1 MALVSPST
9 NLAVNTHGEVKN
21 VDVDYARR
29 RVNDVVRRGGGRVL
43 FARVKL
49 TKLADR
55 AVPRPAVV
63 EANIDLKG
71 RIVRAQVARPTMR
84 EATDEVHDRLVARLQ
99 RVERD
104 WEAIRGGRP
113 SVQAHEWRHS
123 AAPAERA
130 PYFPRPIEEREI
142 IRRKAFSLA
151 RTAVDEAVFDMDMLD
166 YSFYLFVEE
175 TTGLDSV
182 LYRADSGYRV
192 AQVEKA
198 TSDVASGVTPVTVS
212 PRPATVLTVEEATCR
227 LNETGLPF
235 VFFRDEVTHRGC
247 VLYHR
252 YDGHYGL
259 IAPAG
264 SGDGRPE

>member
-1 MALVSPST
+1 MTVVSQST
-9 NLAVNTHGEVKN
+9 YLAVNSHGDVARA
-21 VDVDYARR
+21 DVDYARK
-29 RVNDVVRRGGGRVL
+29 RVDDVVRRAGGRAL

-49 TKLADR
+49 TKLPDL

-71 RIVRAQVARPTMR
+71 RLIRAQVARPTMR
-84 EATDEVHDRLVARLQ
+84 EAIDEVHDRLRDRMR

-104 WEAIRGGRP
+104 WEAIRGARP
-113 SVQAHEWRHS
+113 LPHAREWRHT
-123 AAPAERA
+123 AAPTERA

-142 IRRKAFSLA
+142 IRHKAFSLA
-151 RTAVDEAVFDMDMLD
+151 RMTVDEAAFDMEMLD
-166 YSFYLFVEE
+166 YSFHLFVEE
-175 TTGLDSV
+175 ATGLDSV
-182 LYRADSGYRV
+182 LYRDATGYRL
-192 AQVEKA
+192 AQVEKGA
-198 TSDVASGVTPVTVS
+198 GDVGLGITPVTIS
-212 PRPATVLTVEEATCR
+212 AHPAALLTLDEATSR

-235 VFFRDEVTHRGC
+235 VFFRDDATHRGC

-264 SGDGRPE
+264 